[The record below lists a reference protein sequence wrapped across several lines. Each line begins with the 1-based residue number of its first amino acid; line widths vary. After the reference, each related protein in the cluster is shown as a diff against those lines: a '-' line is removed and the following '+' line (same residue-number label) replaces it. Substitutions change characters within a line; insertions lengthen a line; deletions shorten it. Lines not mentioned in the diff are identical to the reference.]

1 MSSNRELAEAYLE
14 DAEYTLEE
22 ARRALE
28 RGYYHRAVRRAQE
41 CVELCLKA
49 VLRLYGIEYPKA
61 HDVSS
66 VLVRVRGRLPDW
78 FAAELDFVIEAST
91 TLAMQRAPSFYGDE
105 YRGVPARR
113 LFSREDALRAL
124 EYASRILSLARK
136 LYELWLRGA
145 SPAGS
150 ERV

>member
-14 DAEYTLEE
+14 DAEYTLGE
-22 ARRALE
+22 AKMALE

-66 VLVRVRGRLPDW
+66 MLLRVRDRLPEW
-78 FAAELDFVIEAST
+78 FAEQMDFVIEAST

-105 YRGVPARR
+105 YRRIPARE
-113 LFSREDALRAL
+113 LFGEGDAIRAV
-124 EYASRILSLARK
+124 EYASRVLELSRR
-136 LYELWLRGA
+136 LYRSW
-145 SPAGS
+145 
-150 ERV
+150 V

>member
-14 DAEYTLEE
+14 DAEYTIEE
-22 ARRALE
+22 ARRALN

-49 VLRLYGIEYPKA
+49 VLRLYGLEYPKA

-66 VLVRVRGRLPDW
+66 MLLRMRDRLPHW
-78 FAAELDFVIEAST
+78 FVEKLDFVVEAST

-105 YRGVPARR
+105 YRRVPARE
-113 LFSREDALRAL
+113 LFKEEDAIRAM
-124 EYASRILSLARK
+124 EYASRVLELARR
-136 LYELWLRGA
+136 LYRLWI
-145 SPAGS
+145 
-150 ERV
+150 E